1 MGDDSWEDMPNF
13 ISRETISAIATN
25 LKKIRI
31 TQTKPF
37 AVVLHGGEPLLLGFN
52 RLKYLLEQIRSIIPD
67 KYSISIQSN
76 GMLINEAILD
86 LCSQYRASI
95 SVSLDGPRKI
105 NDVNRVGHKKEG
117 TFSRVIVGLEKL
129 RSHSDSSF
137 LFAGLLAVIDPKSDP
152 YEIYEFFKSTGAQN
166 IDFLYRDGNHDK
178 LPYGKASFDSIEYG
192 IWLQGLLDIYLQDQ
206 SPIKIRILDDY
217 IRLLLGGESI
227 KEGAGITD
235 FGIVVIDTDGT
246 ITKNDTLKSNYSGAD
261 RFSEQLN
268 IKTHE
273 LIKVFKTEEF
283 TSSHM
288 LQRPS
293 SEKCKTCSELYICG
307 GGMPLHRWSKK
318 SEYNNPSV
326 YCRDQL
332 HIINHIK
339 KKLQPILNENING
352 YLPKNRLCNKIRG
365 SIPSRI
371 FSKHIQY

>member
-192 IWLQGLLDIYLQDQ
+192 I
-206 SPIKIRILDDY
+206 
-217 IRLLLGGESI
+217 
-227 KEGAGITD
+227 
-235 FGIVVIDTDGT
+235 
-246 ITKNDTLKSNYSGAD
+246 
-261 RFSEQLN
+261 
-268 IKTHE
+268 
-273 LIKVFKTEEF
+273 
-283 TSSHM
+283 
-288 LQRPS
+288 
-293 SEKCKTCSELYICG
+293 
-307 GGMPLHRWSKK
+307 
-318 SEYNNPSV
+318 
-326 YCRDQL
+326 
-332 HIINHIK
+332 
-339 KKLQPILNENING
+339 
-352 YLPKNRLCNKIRG
+352 
-365 SIPSRI
+365 
-371 FSKHIQY
+371 